1 MVQKIVTHH
10 VLYSI
15 QFSFHL
21 ALFYKDIFTTASMN
35 FSEIYIIPHGKS
47 TRFRTEKAKITIS
60 SSIAILSE

>member
-1 MVQKIVTHH
+1 
-10 VLYSI
+10 
-15 QFSFHL
+15 
-21 ALFYKDIFTTASMN
+21 MN